1 MDRNLIKILLIEDNP
16 GDARLIQEMLSEIKD
31 TKFNFSYVDRL
42 SKGLEFLT
50 KGDIDIV
57 LLDLS
62 LPDSQGLDT
71 FLKLHQTV
79 PDIAVIVF
87 TGLDDSTIGVKAVQE
102 GAQDYLIKGK
112 VDSYLLFRSIRYA
125 IERQRML
132 REIKAMSITD
142 ELTELYNRR
151 GFLNFGKE
159 LLKMGKRMKK
169 VLFLLY
175 ADLDGMKMINDN
187 FGHNEGDNALKAIS
201 NILKRIFRKT
211 DIIARIGG
219 DEFVVLGIVTSWSEE
234 ESLAEILPA
243 RLQQRLDAYNV
254 ERNLPYNLSMSMGLV
269 TFEPESSSSINELL
283 DRADELMYKQKR
295 SRKTKNNEE
304 RK

>member
-1 MDRNLIKILLIEDNP
+1 MDRNSIKILLIEDNP

-31 TKFNFSYVDRL
+31 AKFNFSCVDRL

-102 GAQDYLIKGK
+102 GAQDYLVKGK
-112 VDSYLLFRSIRYA
+112 VDSDLLFRSIRYA

-132 REIKAMSITD
+132 RELKDMSITD
-142 ELTELYNRR
+142 ELTGLYNRR

-159 LLKMGKRMKK
+159 LLKIGKRINK
-169 VLFLLY
+169 VVFLLY

-187 FGHNEGDNALKAIS
+187 FGHSEGDKALKEIS
-201 NILKRIFRKT
+201 NIFKKIFRKT

-219 DEFVVLGIVTSWSEE
+219 DEFVVLGIATSWTKEE
-234 ESLAEILPA
+234 TLIA
-243 RLQQRLDAYNV
+243 RLQQNLEAYNA
-254 ERNLPYNLSMSMGLV
+254 ERNLSYKLSMSTGLV
-269 TFEPESSSSINELL
+269 TFAPESSLSIQEFL

-304 RK
+304 

>member
-1 MDRNLIKILLIEDNP
+1 MGRNLIKILLIEDNP

-31 TKFNFSYVDRL
+31 TKFNFSCVDRL

-102 GAQDYLIKGK
+102 GAQDYLVKGK
-112 VDSYLLFRSIRYA
+112 VDSDLLFRSIRYA
-125 IERQRML
+125 IERHRML
-132 REIKAMSITD
+132 RDLKDMSITD
-142 ELTELYNRR
+142 ELTGLYNRR

-159 LLKMGKRMKK
+159 LLKMGKRINK
-169 VLFLLY
+169 VVFLLY

-187 FGHNEGDNALKAIS
+187 FGHNEGDKALKEIS
-201 NILKRIFRKT
+201 NILKKIFRKT

-219 DEFVVLGIVTSWSEE
+219 DEFVVLGIATSWIKEE
-234 ESLAEILPA
+234 TLTA
-243 RLQQRLDAYNV
+243 RLQQNLEAYNA
-254 ERNLPYNLSMSMGLV
+254 ERNLSYKLSMSMGLV
-269 TFEPESSSSINELL
+269 TFEPESPLSIQEFL

>member
-1 MDRNLIKILLIEDNP
+1 LDLNSIKILLIEDNP

-31 TKFNFSYVDRL
+31 AKFNFSCVDRL

-102 GAQDYLIKGK
+102 GAQDYLVKGK
-112 VDSYLLFRSIRYA
+112 VDSDLLFRSIRYA

-132 REIKAMSITD
+132 RELKDMSITD
-142 ELTELYNRR
+142 ELTGLYNRR

-159 LLKMGKRMKK
+159 LLKIGKRINK
-169 VLFLLY
+169 VVFLLY

-187 FGHNEGDNALKAIS
+187 FGHSEGDKALMEIS
-201 NILKRIFRKT
+201 NIFKKIFRKT

-219 DEFVVLGIVTSWSEE
+219 DEFVVLGIITSWTKEE
-234 ESLAEILPA
+234 TLIA
-243 RLQQRLDAYNV
+243 RLQQRLDAYNA
-254 ERNLPYNLSMSMGLV
+254 ERNLSYNLSMSMGLV
-269 TFEPESSSSINELL
+269 TFAPESSLSIQEFL

-304 RK
+304 